1 MQNIFKQLH
10 GEKGVL
16 YSWYEAM
23 HTRIDLII
31 CNKTKEESILITQL
45 IKKEIQRIE
54 KVSNRFDE
62 TSELFNLNQTAHIKP
77 VSVSDELYSILSDCC
92 DLHVQTCQC
101 FDITIQSVPQL
112 TNRMGKLIMDDIQK
126 TVYFTRKGISLD
138 LCGYIKGYVLDCIRK
153 ILETNHISDALINL
167 GNSSI
172 LAIGNQ
178 PLGQGWKIELGS
190 PNFSTTI
197 DKSIIL
203 KNETLTTSGNKRAKQ
218 RHIKHHITNQW
229 ITGIREV
236 SVVTSTG
243 KEGEALSTA
252 LFVATEQE
260 RLKILANFSFPY
272 FIVK

>member
-45 IKKEIQRIE
+45 IEKEIQRIE

-62 TSELFNLNQTAHIKP
+62 TSELFKLNQTAHIKP

-138 LCGYIKGYVLDCIRK
+138 LCGYIKGYALDCIRK

-172 LAIGNQ
+172 CYRQSASRTRMEN
-178 PLGQGWKIELGS
+178 
-190 PNFSTTI
+190 
-197 DKSIIL
+197 
-203 KNETLTTSGNKRAKQ
+203 
-218 RHIKHHITNQW
+218 
-229 ITGIREV
+229 
-236 SVVTSTG
+236 
-243 KEGEALSTA
+243 
-252 LFVATEQE
+252 
-260 RLKILANFSFPY
+260 
-272 FIVK
+272 

>member
-23 HTRIDLII
+23 LTRIDLII

-45 IKKEIQRIE
+45 IEKEIQRIE

-62 TSELFNLNQTAHIKP
+62 TSELFKLNQTAHIKP

-126 TVYFTRKGISLD
+126 TDYFTRKGISLD
-138 LCGYIKGYVLDCIRK
+138 LCGYIKGYALDCIR
-153 ILETNHISDALINL
+153 
-167 GNSSI
+167 
-172 LAIGNQ
+172 
-178 PLGQGWKIELGS
+178 
-190 PNFSTTI
+190 
-197 DKSIIL
+197 
-203 KNETLTTSGNKRAKQ
+203 
-218 RHIKHHITNQW
+218 
-229 ITGIREV
+229 
-236 SVVTSTG
+236 
-243 KEGEALSTA
+243 
-252 LFVATEQE
+252 
-260 RLKILANFSFPY
+260 
-272 FIVK
+272 

>member
-45 IKKEIQRIE
+45 IEKEIQRIE

-62 TSELFNLNQTAHIKP
+62 TSELFKLNQTAHIKP

-138 LCGYIKGYVLDCIRK
+138 LCGYIKGYALDCIRK

-190 PNFSTTI
+190 PNFNATI

-203 KNETLTTSGNKRAKQ
+203 KNEILTTSGNKRAK
-218 RHIKHHITNQW
+218 R
-229 ITGIREV
+229 
-236 SVVTSTG
+236 

>member
-1 MQNIFKQLH
+1 
-10 GEKGVL
+10 
-16 YSWYEAM
+16 
-23 HTRIDLII
+23 
-31 CNKTKEESILITQL
+31 
-45 IKKEIQRIE
+45 
-54 KVSNRFDE
+54 
-62 TSELFNLNQTAHIKP
+62 
-77 VSVSDELYSILSDCC
+77 
-92 DLHVQTCQC
+92 
-101 FDITIQSVPQL
+101 
-112 TNRMGKLIMDDIQK
+112 MGKLIMDDIQK

-138 LCGYIKGYVLDCIRK
+138 LCGYIKGYALDCIRK

-190 PNFSTTI
+190 PNFNATI

-203 KNETLTTSGNKRAKQ
+203 KNEILTTSRNKRAKQ
-218 RHIKHHITNQW
+218 KHIKHPITNQW

-260 RLKILANFSFPY
+260 RLKILVNFSFPY